1 VRGKTHA
8 IIVVAEGAS
17 LHGQALMERLNAM
30 NTGFQFRLTILGHIQ
45 RGGRPTAF
53 DRLLAARFGVATVE
67 RLLAGEHGVMVGL
80 QGREIATIALADV
93 CANKRRANLEYYR
106 MARMLAK

>member
-1 VRGKTHA
+1 MKMMLRQHRNLHFAKCKARG
-8 IIVVAEGAS
+8 GWPG
-17 LHGQALMERLNAM
+17 LHPH
-30 NTGFQFRLTILGHIQ
+30 IL

-53 DRLLAARFGVATVE
+53 DRLLAARFGVTAME
-67 RLLAGEHGVMVGL
+67 RLMAGEQGVMVGL
-80 QGREIATIALADV
+80 QGREINTIALADV